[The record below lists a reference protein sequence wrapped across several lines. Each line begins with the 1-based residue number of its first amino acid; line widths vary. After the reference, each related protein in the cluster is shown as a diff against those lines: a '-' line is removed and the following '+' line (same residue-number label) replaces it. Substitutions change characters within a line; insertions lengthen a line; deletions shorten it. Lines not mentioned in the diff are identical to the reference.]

1 MLYGY
6 IRVSTSSQTTEN
18 QKIQIKKYCKEKR
31 LHNIVWYSETIS
43 GTKQPEKRELGKLL
57 KYVQKDDIIIVTEI
71 SRLGR
76 SMMMIMNVLDECLK
90 KGVKVI
96 AVKENFI
103 LDNSIACKAL
113 MFAFGLSAEIERTLI
128 SERTKAGLERARK
141 RGKKIGRSVGEKP
154 HRFKLSPYKTKIKKY
169 MQEGRSINSIAKEF
183 GVRWQTM
190 KNYCCVNIKI
200 KPLPP
205 LKEEPKK
212 HGHPTYREREYFSK
226 NPL

>member
-6 IRVSTSSQTTEN
+6 IRVSTSCQTTEN

-57 KYVQKDDIIIVTEI
+57 KDVVKDDVIIVTEI

-76 SMMMIMNVLDECLK
+76 SMMLIMNVLDECLK
-90 KGVKVI
+90 KGVKVMAI
-96 AVKENFI
+96 KENFI

-128 SERTKAGLERARK
+128 SERTKAGLERARRK
-141 RGKKIGRSVGEKP
+141 GKKIGRSLGEKP
-154 HRFKLSPYKTKIKKY
+154 THYKLSPYKRKIK
-169 MQEGRSINSIAKEF
+169 Q
-183 GVRWQTM
+183 
-190 KNYCCVNIKI
+190 
-200 KPLPP
+200 
-205 LKEEPKK
+205 
-212 HGHPTYREREYFSK
+212 
-226 NPL
+226 